1 MGYLRLLRDRQ
12 VLSEA
17 LIMLKSQL
25 RFAEVQDAVRD
36 EGVRIVDVGVVA
48 PEAEPEFP
56 KPVINLLLGFILA
69 LALAVSAALIRE
81 VW

>member
-25 RFAEVQDAVRD
+25 RFAEVQDAIRD
-36 EGVRIVDVGVVA
+36 EGVRVVDVGVVA
-48 PEAEPEFP
+48 PENEPEFP
-56 KPVINLLLGFILA
+56 KPLINLLLGFILA
-69 LALAVSAALIRE
+69 LALGVSAALVRE